1 MLTRTEL
8 EDSLPAHLK
17 SSATQALTD
26 RINNALGDPIMAEQ
40 FRSNLIS
47 YTSVL
52 QGGRFKL
59 DSYIH
64 AVMYVSFK
72 LLGKTDKEAYQL
84 TFPTRWRNLVTNNTS
99 GKDIAS
105 YVSSYHK
112 GQLVQ
117 KILEQT
123 LTPAWVLNQHVFQET
138 VNNLFQIVQGG
149 KSEMARVQA
158 GNALLNHLK
167 APEKKEVNINL
178 GIQKTDG
185 LAQLEGQL
193 RELAS
198 QQVLAIESGMSADK
212 IAGMP
217 LIEGGATGIK

>member
-1 MLTRTEL
+1 MLTKSEL
-8 EDSLPAHLK
+8 EDSLPPHLK
-17 SSATQALTD
+17 SSATQGLTD
-26 RINNALGDPIMAEQ
+26 RINNALSDPIAAEQ
-40 FRSNLIS
+40 FRTNLVS

-52 QGGRFKL
+52 QHGRFKL

-72 LLGKTDKEAYQL
+72 LMGKSDKEAYQL
-84 TFPTRWRNLVTNNTS
+84 TFPSRWRKLAANGTDA
-99 GKDIAS
+99 KDIAS
-105 YVSSYHK
+105 YVSSYNK

-178 GIQKTDG
+178 GIQKSDG

-193 RELAS
+193 RELAN
-198 QQVLAIESGMSADK
+198 QQVLAIESGMGADR

-217 LIEGGATGIK
+217 LIEGQATVIK